1 MVLHGAF
8 CGVGYSCPS
17 IKQLLCMSFHQP
29 THTQTPEYRIC
40 KDIPF
45 FATSSMIASSI
56 ILVHPKNQLL
66 EPFKSIPFQQ
76 ACISIKLHLMYRHAS
91 FFFFCLRGIHFGQ
104 IFKKQ
109 YEKTCLQA
117 SFSHIFNL
125 CWSLI
130 NPNLRHCYSKFP
142 HL

>member
-91 FFFFCLRGIHFGQ
+91 FFFFVLEEFILVRFSRNSMRKLVCRLVSHTFL
-104 IFKKQ
+104 
-109 YEKTCLQA
+109 TCAGL
-117 SFSHIFNL
+117 
-125 CWSLI
+125 
-130 NPNLRHCYSKFP
+130 
-142 HL
+142 